1 MRFLWGVPQYGTPFL
16 HLCIVKHKSVIKM
29 KRQETKQMDLLTAI
43 EQIVEKAK
51 DSQLSKEF
59 YRKVNKY
66 IKYVSD
72 KLDLTKEQSVM
83 LALFINK
90 SEDCSIHISEI
101 SNEVNCSTVRI
112 LRYKNDIDELE
123 KREYIRCCRETGYRR
138 SISYRVPLDVI
149 EAIQHDEKYVP
160 KRPVGLS
167 CKELFGELEEIF
179 EMRKEDELTYEN
191 MVKKIDSLFED
202 NKNLEYVTRVTQ
214 TGMEEEDKMLL
225 VLFSHLCVNNND
237 DNIGYH
243 DLDFLYD
250 NKRMWNRIKSQLSAG
265 DNDLFVEGMI
275 EYNNDEGMV
284 DRESFRMTD
293 KAKSELFSEL
303 CLKSNSNNKIN
314 KDLIKSEKIAE
325 KKLFYGESIQ
335 AQINELGQLLEEKH
349 YQEITSRMKKAGF
362 RCGFT
367 CLFYGAPGT
376 GKTETVLQLARQTG
390 RDIMQV
396 DISQIKSCWVGES
409 EKNIK
414 SLFDTYRNQ
423 VKKSAITPI
432 LLFNEADAIIN
443 KRQEGA
449 QRAVDKME
457 NSIQNIILQEMENLD
472 GILIATTNLAQNMDK
487 AFERRFLYKIK
498 FEKPTL
504 EARMHIWHEMIPTL
518 SEADTKTLAEKYDFS
533 GGQIENIARHNAING
548 ILYGDKANSIDS
560 LMAYC
565 DNERLETKEAQKIGF

>member
-1 MRFLWGVPQYGTPFL
+1 MER
-16 HLCIVKHKSVIKM
+16 K
-29 KRQETKQMDLLTAI
+29 ETKKMDLLMAI

-59 YRKVNKY
+59 FRKADNY
-66 IKYVSD
+66 IKYVSG
-72 KLDLTKEQSVM
+72 KLELTKEQSVM
-83 LALFINK
+83 LALFINR
-90 SEDCSIHISEI
+90 SDNSSICISEI
-101 SNEVNCSTVRI
+101 SSDVKCSTVRI
-112 LRYKNDIDELE
+112 LRYMSDIDELE
-123 KREYIRCCRETGYRR
+123 KREFLRCCRDTGYRR
-138 SISYRVPLDVI
+138 SVSYRVPLDVI

-160 KRPVGLS
+160 KRSTGLS
-167 CKELFGELEEIF
+167 CEELFGELEEIF
-179 EMRKEDELTYEN
+179 DMRKEDELTYEN

-202 NKNLEYVTRVTQ
+202 NGNLEYVRQVIHSDLV
-214 TGMEEEDKMLL
+214 EEDKMLL

-237 DNIGYH
+237 DNIGFH

-250 NKRMWNRIKSQLSAG
+250 NKRMWNRIKSQLSKG
-265 DNDLFVEGMI
+265 NNDLFEEGMI
-275 EYNNDEGMV
+275 EYNNDDGLV

-293 KAKSELFSEL
+293 KARSELFSEL
-303 CLKSNSNNKIN
+303 CLKSRNNSKLS

-325 KKLFYGESIQ
+325 KKLFYCESIQ
-335 AQINELGQLLEEKH
+335 AQIDELSQLLEEKH
-349 YQEITSRMKKAGF
+349 YQEIHQRMKDSGF

-396 DISQIKSCWVGES
+396 NVSQIKSCWVGES

-414 SLFDTYRNQ
+414 SLFDTYREK
-423 VKKSAITPI
+423 VKKNKTTPI

-443 KRQEGA
+443 MRQEGA
-449 QRAVDKME
+449 ERAVDKME

-518 SEADTKTLAEKYDFS
+518 SDADTKLLAEKYDFS
-533 GGQIENIARHNAING
+533 GGQIENIARHNAINN
-548 ILYGDKANSIDS
+548 ILYGDKTNNIES
-560 LMAYC
+560 LMTYC
-565 DNERLETKEAQKIGF
+565 DNERLETKQTRKVGF